1 MPTMSDPRA
10 LHASAIVIDAVCP
23 LLQQRR
29 YLDWYMAGGVTVA
42 APTVASSEG
51 AGAALRTIAGWK
63 RAIADDPRL
72 MQVRAATDISAAK
85 AAGRLGIL
93 LHFQGADPIEDD
105 LDLVHAYK
113 DLGVGVIQLC
123 YNVKNRVGD
132 GADERTDA
140 GLSYFGVD
148 LVKRLNAAR
157 VVVDCAHTG
166 LRTSLD
172 AIATSAAPVVISHGN
187 PRALHESRR
196 NLPDELIRAIAGSG
210 GVIGAVGFPGFVGPE
225 QRPTLDRFIDHIAY
239 MADLVGIDHV
249 GLGIDY
255 YLGQHPVTP
264 EDEARRQYEAWIASG
279 RWRPGTYPP
288 PPHHYPEG
296 IATPRELP
304 ALTARLVA
312 RGFAAE
318 DVRKVL
324 GENWRNV
331 WRAVWGA

>member
-1 MPTMSDPRA
+1 MSDPHA
-10 LHASAIVIDAVCP
+10 LHAAAIVVDAVCP
-23 LLQQRR
+23 LLQDRR
-29 YLDWYMAGGVTVA
+29 YLDWYIAGGVTVA
-42 APTVASSEG
+42 VPTVASTETTSQ
-51 AGAALRTIAGWK
+51 ALRAIAGWK
-63 RAIADDPRL
+63 RAIAGDARL
-72 MQVRAATDISAAK
+72 VQVAAADAIVAAK
-85 AAGRLGIL
+85 AAGKTGIL

-148 LVKRLNAAR
+148 LIKRLNAAR
-157 VVVDCAHTG
+157 VVVDCSHTG
-166 LRTSLD
+166 VRTSLD
-172 AIATSAAPVVISHGN
+172 AIEASAAPVVISHGN
-187 PRALHESRR
+187 PRALHDSRR
-196 NLPDELIRAIAGSG
+196 NLPDDLIRAIAGSG

-225 QRPTLDRFIDHIAY
+225 TRPTLDRFIDHIAY

-264 EDEARRQYEAWIASG
+264 EDAARRQYDAWIASG
-279 RWRPGTYPP
+279 KWRPGTYPP
-288 PPHHYPEG
+288 PPHHYPDG

-304 ALTARLVA
+304 NLTARLIA
-312 RGFAAE
+312 RGFAAD

-324 GENWRNV
+324 GGNWLRV

>member
-1 MPTMSDPRA
+1 MTDARA
-10 LHASAIVIDAVCP
+10 LHDSAIVVDAVCP
-23 LLQQRR
+23 LLQDRR
-29 YLDWYMAGGVTVA
+29 YLDWYIAGGVSVA
-42 APTVASSEG
+42 VPTVASTENASQ
-51 AGAALRTIAGWK
+51 ALRAIAGWK
-63 RAIADDPRL
+63 RAIAGDPRL
-72 MQVRAATDISAAK
+72 VQVASAEAMTAAK
-85 AAGRLGIL
+85 AAGKTGIL
-93 LHFQGADPIEDD
+93 LHFQGADPIEDN

-148 LVKRLNAAR
+148 LIKRLNAAR
-157 VVVDCAHTG
+157 VVVDCSHTG
-166 LRTSLD
+166 LRTSHD
-172 AIATSAAPVVISHGN
+172 AIEASAAPVVISHGN
-187 PRALHESRR
+187 ARALHESRR
-196 NLPDELIRAIAGSG
+196 NLPDDLIRAIAASG

-225 QRPTLDRFIDHIAY
+225 PRPTLDRFIDHIAY
-239 MADLVGIDHV
+239 MASLVGIDHV

-264 EDEARRQYEAWIASG
+264 EAEARRQYEGWIASG
-279 RWRPGTYPP
+279 KWRPGTYPP
-288 PPHHYPEG
+288 PPHHYPDA

-304 ALTARLVA
+304 ALTARLLA

-318 DVRKVL
+318 DVRKIL
-324 GENWRNV
+324 GGNWLRV

>member
-1 MPTMSDPRA
+1 MSDPRA
-10 LHASAIVIDAVCP
+10 LHASAIVVDAVCP
-23 LLQQRR
+23 LLQDRR
-29 YLDWYMAGGVTVA
+29 YLDWYIAGGVTVA
-42 APTVASSEG
+42 VPTVASTEG
-51 AGAALRTIAGWK
+51 ARAALGAIAGWK

-72 MQVRAATDISAAK
+72 VQVMAAADAVAAK
-85 AAGRLGIL
+85 AAGRTGVL

-140 GLSYFGVD
+140 GLSYFGVE

-166 LRTSLD
+166 LRTSFD
-172 AIATSAAPVVISHGN
+172 AIVTSTAPVVVSHGN

-196 NLPDELIRAIAGSG
+196 NLPDDLIRAIAGSG
-210 GVIGAVGFPGFVGPE
+210 GVVGAVGFPGFVGPDP
-225 QRPTLDRFIDHIAY
+225 RPTLDRFIDHIAY

-255 YLGQHPVTP
+255 YLGQHPVMP
-264 EDEARRQYEAWIASG
+264 EGEARRQYDAWIASG
-279 RWRPGTYPP
+279 KWRPGTYPP

-304 ALTARLVA
+304 ALTARLIA
-312 RGFAAE
+312 RGFAEE
-318 DVRKVL
+318 DVRKLL
-324 GENWRNV
+324 GGNWLRV
-331 WRAVWGA
+331 WRAVWGG

>member
-1 MPTMSDPRA
+1 MPDPRA
-10 LHASAIVIDAVCP
+10 LHASAIVVDAVCP
-23 LLQQRR
+23 LLQDRR
-29 YLDWYMAGGVTVA
+29 YLDWYIAGGVTVA

-51 AGAALRTIAGWK
+51 ARDALRAIAGWK

-72 MQVRAATDISAAK
+72 VQVTTAADAGTAK
-85 AAGRLGIL
+85 AAGRLGLL

-148 LVKRLNAAR
+148 LIKRLNAAR

-166 LRTSLD
+166 VRTSLD
-172 AIATSAAPVVISHGN
+172 AVATSTAPVVISHGN

-210 GVIGAVGFPGFVGPE
+210 GVIGVVGFPGFVGPE
-225 QRPTLDRFIDHIAY
+225 PRPTLDRFIDHIAY
-239 MADLVGIDHV
+239 MAELTGIDHV

-264 EDEARRQYEAWIASG
+264 EDAARRQYEAWIASG

-288 PPHHYPEG
+288 PPHHYPDA

-304 ALTARLVA
+304 ALTARLLA
-312 RGFAAE
+312 RGFAPD

-324 GENWRNV
+324 GGNWLRV

>member
-1 MPTMSDPRA
+1 MTDPRA
-10 LHASAIVIDAVCP
+10 LHASAIVVDAACP
-23 LLQQRR
+23 LLEDRR
-29 YLDWYMAGGVTVA
+29 YLDWYIQGGVTVA
-42 APTVASSEG
+42 VPTAASTETASQ
-51 AGAALRTIAGWK
+51 ALRAIASWK
-63 RAIADDPRL
+63 RAIAEDARL
-72 MQVRAATDISAAK
+72 VQVAAADAIVAAK
-85 AAGRLGIL
+85 AAGKTGIL

-140 GLSYFGVD
+140 GLSYFGVE
-148 LVKRLNAAR
+148 LIKRLNAAR

-166 LRTSLD
+166 VRTSLD
-172 AIATSAAPVVISHGN
+172 AIAASTAPVVVSHGN
-187 PRALHESRR
+187 PRALHDSRR
-196 NLPDELIRAIAGSG
+196 NLPDDLIRAIAASG

-225 QRPTLDRFIDHIAY
+225 TRPTLDRFIDHIAY
-239 MADLVGIDHV
+239 LADLAGVDHV

-264 EDEARRQYEAWIASG
+264 EDAARRQYDAWIASG
-279 RWRPGTYPP
+279 KWRPGTYPP
-288 PPHHYPEG
+288 PPHHYPDA

-304 ALTARLVA
+304 NLTARLLA
-312 RGFAAE
+312 RGFAAD
-318 DVRKVL
+318 DVRKVI
-324 GENWRNV
+324 GANWLRV